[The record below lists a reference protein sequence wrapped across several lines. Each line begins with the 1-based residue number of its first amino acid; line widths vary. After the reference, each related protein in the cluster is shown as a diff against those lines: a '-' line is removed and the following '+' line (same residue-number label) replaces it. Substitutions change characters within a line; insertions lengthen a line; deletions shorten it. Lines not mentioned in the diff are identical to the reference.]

1 MSVLATNGPQSYTLD
16 LGGLPI
22 QQAQNLDWN
31 TLGNWNPDGD
41 AASNS
46 APSHPYSTYTVVP
59 GARLRSP
66 PGAANSIFP
75 GFFTPGIQ
83 VIVAGTGVWT
93 NNPGAADLSMG
104 EIRFKH
110 ANPGTNYFKQL
121 VMNGGQLDTGDNGLL
136 VIQGRMDVLANTPF
150 YVDSAA
156 NDTTRGYRIESW
168 LTGNG
173 NIEYHSF

>member
-83 VIVAGTGVWT
+83 VIVAGPRGCTH
-93 NNPGAADLSMG
+93 NPHAARLRKGA
-104 EIRFKH
+104 IRFH
-110 ANPGTNYFKQL
+110 HTHPGTNHFKQTGTK
-121 VMNGGQLDTGDNGLL
+121 GGPLGTQ
-136 VIQGRMDVLANTPF
+136 Q
-150 YVDSAA
+150 
-156 NDTTRGYRIESW
+156 
-168 LTGNG
+168 
-173 NIEYHSF
+173 